1 MKRIFI
7 LDDNEDFLDI
17 MQLILKNSYIVE
29 CNKNP
34 HNVQRA
40 LSEFKPDLLIIDH
53 FIGHVLA
60 ENVLNNLKESIPGFH
75 IPFILF
81 SAASDIKE
89 KAEKIGA
96 AGYIEKPFSIADI
109 KNYIADFFNE
119 IDN

>member
-96 AGYIEKPFSIADI
+96 AGYIEKPFSIDDI
-109 KNYIADFFNE
+109 RNCIADFFNE
-119 IDN
+119 VDK